1 VILND
6 FGASVP
12 LGTIIGSHFIT
23 THKFMSPRVQYA
35 KYVANNVPNCK
46 FETRYGR
53 VDDYAALFF
62 VLLEFCQPGSS
73 VLERLSFFQSELE
86 HDLFTAFDAFALFLC
101 EFHAALRPV
110 MTVFRKPVPA
120 DDEAL
125 FFSWAGQIME
135 SCQTP
140 QMLFDYYGNL
150 LKTAAASH

>member
-1 VILND
+1 LND

-12 LGTIIGSHFIT
+12 LGTIISSHFIT

-35 KYVANNVPNCK
+35 KHVANNVSLYR
-46 FETRYGR
+46 FEIRYGR

-73 VLERLSFFQSELE
+73 ELERLTFFQSALR
-86 HDLFTAFDAFALFLC
+86 HTLFTEFDAFALFLC

-110 MTVFRKPVPA
+110 MTAFTEPVSA
-120 DDEAL
+120 DDESRFL
-125 FFSWAGQIME
+125 SWAGHLLE

-150 LKTAAASH
+150 LKTASH